1 LNSNGSD
8 NNQPYRSFSF
18 FYFLWLVVLF
28 SLFSLRANNEG
39 SEMTNGASTILRN
52 SILAKSMGKHQ
63 FLNAIMEILY
73 SSSNDNDDND
83 DDDDDNEGSEM
94 TNAAEAKRSNKIMV

>member
-1 LNSNGSD
+1 MTTT
-8 NNQPYRSFSF
+8 
-18 FYFLWLVVLF
+18 
-28 SLFSLRANNEG
+28 ATTTNNEG

-83 DDDDDNEGSEM
+83 YDDDNDNDDNDDNEGSEM

>member
-1 LNSNGSD
+1 MAQTTTNLIA
-8 NNQPYRSFSF
+8 PFPF

-63 FLNAIMEILY
+63 FLNAIMEILF
-73 SSSNDNDDND
+73 SSSNDDDDDDN
-83 DDDDDNEGSEM
+83 DDDNEGSEM

>member
-1 LNSNGSD
+1 MPSWKFSSVAATTTTMTMTMTSDDD
-8 NNQPYRSFSF
+8 NNDDD
-18 FYFLWLVVLF
+18 
-28 SLFSLRANNEG
+28 NDGDDDDDNEG

-83 DDDDDNEGSEM
+83 EQRTTNEQ
-94 TNAAEAKRSNKIMV
+94 